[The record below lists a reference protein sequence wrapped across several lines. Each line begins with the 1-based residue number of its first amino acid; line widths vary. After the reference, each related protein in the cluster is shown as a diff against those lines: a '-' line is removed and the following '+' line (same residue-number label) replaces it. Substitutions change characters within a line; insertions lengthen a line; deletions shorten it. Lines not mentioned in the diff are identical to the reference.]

1 MSTNNAA
8 HKPPTGNTV
17 ERKEIGESGL
27 IVPAMGNGTQ
37 AWGDKRFGFGTAYN
51 RDDLYAIYQMCLDA
65 GLNFFDTSDTYG
77 KGLSEELLGEFR
89 RKDGR
94 PVTIATKFTQAK
106 PYDPNRNFSVKA
118 VNTVLERSLTRLQVD
133 AVDLYQVHYPPARRT
148 LDKYLDAMAETVKSG
163 KAKAIGVSNFS
174 TEYLRHSHAYLRGT
188 HGITLA
194 SNQVGFNL
202 LHRQPETNGMLAA
215 CRELGVTILPILPL
229 AEGVLTG
236 KYRVGGQEHAGQGAT
251 LFRGASLF
259 EPGESFFKA
268 MRSKP
273 YEMHREELEP
283 LFEAMDEIAHA
294 HNGTIAQVALNWLIT
309 SDPLII
315 PIPGAKSP
323 SQVKS
328 NAATLSWKMSPHE
341 FTRLSQ
347 TEASIRKG
355 LNPAE
360 K

>member
-1 MSTNNAA
+1 MTSNDRTNS
-8 HKPPTGNTV
+8 PPAGDMAN
-17 ERKEIGESGL
+17 EKQIGRSGL
-27 IVPAMGNGTQ
+27 TVPLMGNGTQ

-51 RDDLYAIYQMCLDA
+51 RDDLYAIYRMCLDV

-77 KGLSEELLGEFR
+77 KGLSEELLGEFQE
-89 RKDGR
+89 KDGR
-94 PVTIATKFTQAK
+94 PVTIATKFTQSK
-106 PYDPNRNFSVKA
+106 PCDPNRNFSVKA
-118 VNTVLERSLTRLQVD
+118 VSTVLERSLKRLRVD

-163 KAKAIGVSNFS
+163 KAKAIGVSNFN
-174 TEYLRHSHAYLRGT
+174 TDYLRYSHGYLDSV
-188 HGITLA
+188 HGISLA

-202 LHRQPETNGMLAA
+202 LHRQPETNGMLTA

-236 KYRVGGQEHAGQGAT
+236 KYRVGGQEYGGQGAT

-283 LFEAMDEIAHA
+283 LFEVMEEIGQV
-294 HNGTIAQVALNWLIT
+294 HNGTIAQVALNWLVA
-309 SDPLII
+309 SDPLVI

-323 SQVKS
+323 AQVKS
-328 NAATLSWKMSPHE
+328 NAAALGWTMTTEE
-341 FTRLSQ
+341 FMRLSQ
-347 TEASIRKG
+347 TETSIRRSLG
-355 LNPAE
+355 I
-360 K
+360 

>member
-1 MSTNNAA
+1 
-8 HKPPTGNTV
+8 
-17 ERKEIGESGL
+17 
-27 IVPAMGNGTQ
+27 
-37 AWGDKRFGFGTAYN
+37 
-51 RDDLYAIYQMCLDA
+51 
-65 GLNFFDTSDTYG
+65 
-77 KGLSEELLGEFR
+77 
-89 RKDGR
+89 
-94 PVTIATKFTQAK
+94 
-106 PYDPNRNFSVKA
+106 
-118 VNTVLERSLTRLQVD
+118 
-133 AVDLYQVHYPPARRT
+133 
-148 LDKYLDAMAETVKSG
+148 
-163 KAKAIGVSNFS
+163 
-174 TEYLRHSHAYLRGT
+174 
-188 HGITLA
+188 
-194 SNQVGFNL
+194 
-202 LHRQPETNGMLAA
+202 MLAA

-236 KYRVGGQEHAGQGAT
+236 KYRVGGQEHAGQAAT

-283 LFEAMDEIAHA
+283 LFEAMDEIAKE

-328 NAATLSWKMSPHE
+328 NAATLSWKMSTHE

-347 TEASIRKG
+347 TEATIRQA
-355 LNPAE
+355 LNLAGE
-360 K
+360 